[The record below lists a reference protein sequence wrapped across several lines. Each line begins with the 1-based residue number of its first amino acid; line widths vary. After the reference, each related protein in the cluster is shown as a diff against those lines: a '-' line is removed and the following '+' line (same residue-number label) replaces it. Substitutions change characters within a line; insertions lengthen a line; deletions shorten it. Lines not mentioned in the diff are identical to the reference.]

1 MSLLLSKVYNTLQPT
16 TFLRATA
23 TFPRFHSTHFLNDF
37 MTSTEKGPIQ
47 LSMESK
53 V

>member
-16 TFLRATA
+16 TLLRTV
-23 TFPRFHSTHFLNDF
+23 TFARSHSTHFLNDF

-47 LSMESK
+47 LSIEDK